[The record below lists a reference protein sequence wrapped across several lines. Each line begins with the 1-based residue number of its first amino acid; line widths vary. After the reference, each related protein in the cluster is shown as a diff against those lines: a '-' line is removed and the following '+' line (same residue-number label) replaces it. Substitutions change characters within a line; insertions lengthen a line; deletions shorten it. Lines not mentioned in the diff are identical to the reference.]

1 MQISRDEIIKFVLT
15 NNPLSKKE
23 ELEKLSLTALVI
35 MKTQIEIENNNKK

>member
-1 MQISRDEIIKFVLT
+1 MQISRDEIIKFILT

-35 MKTQIEIENNNKK
+35 MKTQIEVEKIKK

>member
-1 MQISRDEIIKFVLT
+1 MQISRDEIIKFILT

-35 MKTQIEIENNNKK
+35 MKTQIEIEKIKK

>member
-1 MQISRDEIIKFVLT
+1 MQISKDEIIKFILT

-35 MKTQIEIENNNKK
+35 MKTQIEVEKIKK

>member
-1 MQISRDEIIKFVLT
+1 MQISRDEIIKFILT

-35 MKTQIEIENNNKK
+35 MKHKKNI

>member
-1 MQISRDEIIKFVLT
+1 MQISSDEIIKFILT

-35 MKTQIEIENNNKK
+35 MKTQIEIEKIKK

>member
-1 MQISRDEIIKFVLT
+1 MQISRDEIIKFILT

>member
-1 MQISRDEIIKFVLT
+1 MQISRDEIIKFILT

-35 MKTQIEIENNNKK
+35 MKTQIEIIKN

>member
-1 MQISRDEIIKFVLT
+1 MQISKDEIIKFILT

-35 MKTQIEIENNNKK
+35 MKTQIEIEKINK

>member
-1 MQISRDEIIKFVLT
+1 MQISRDEIIKFILT

-35 MKTQIEIENNNKK
+35 MKTQIENNTKK